1 MRTHAVD
8 DSHLFL
14 EVGCTRQGML
24 PKQLQIIARYFMYS
38 YHVVKESI
46 FLSIKFSV
54 TAGNVADVMAVS
66 KWQLQ

>member
-14 EVGCTRQGML
+14 EVGCTRQGIL
-24 PKQLQIIARYFMYS
+24 AKQLQIIVRYFMYS

-46 FLSIKFSV
+46 FLSIKFPLLV
-54 TAGNVADVMAVS
+54 GNVADVMAAS

>member
-1 MRTHAVD
+1 
-8 DSHLFL
+8 
-14 EVGCTRQGML
+14 
-24 PKQLQIIARYFMYS
+24 MYS